1 MERCLA
7 EQKSRFQNDLQDSL
21 RDEEFRAL
29 LKQELWNREYDGDDD
44 YDAEAGEPPRKR
56 PRPRRPTKVRD
67 PQLEVSQPYCQ
78 LARAS

>member
-21 RDEEFRAL
+21 RDEDFRAL

-44 YDAEAGEPPRKR
+44 YEAEAGEPPRKSLDLGDL
-56 PRPRRPTKVRD
+56 PKSEIPSWK
-67 PQLEVSQPYCQ
+67 
-78 LARAS
+78 